1 MIIGKQ
7 KDLGKLVDMVW
18 RYKKVLLVGCGTCVA
33 ECAAGGEREVSELG
47 PALRMALKVRGASTE
62 VLERTIERQC
72 ELEFVDTIADLTE
85 ECDAVLAAS
94 CGIGVQTLAERFQ
107 PTAVYPVLDTIF
119 MGVRETPGLWTERC
133 QACGDCVL
141 DRTGGICPIARCSK
155 SLLNG
160 PCGGSHGG
168 KCEIGDE
175 TDCAWALI
183 VERLRAMD
191 RLEEMEVY
199 QPPKDWSTSRDG
211 GPRRLV
217 REDLQP

>member
-7 KDLGKLVDMVW
+7 KDLGKLIEMISSH
-18 RYKKVLLVGCGTCVA
+18 KKVLLVGCGTCVA
-33 ECAAGGEREVSELG
+33 ECAAGGEREISELG
-47 PALRMALKVRGASTE
+47 PALRMAARVRGIGAE

-72 ELEFVDTIADLTE
+72 ELEFVDTIADITG

-107 PTAVYPVLDTIF
+107 PKAVYPVLDTIF
-119 MGVRETPGLWTERC
+119 MGVREKPGLWNERC

-141 DRTGGICPIARCSK
+141 DRTGGICPVARCSK

-183 VERLRAMD
+183 VDRLKAMD
-191 RLEEMEVY
+191 RLEDMEVY

-211 GPRRLV
+211 GPRRLI